1 VSRIYTIPHIFLS
14 FFEQVGLMNYSSL
27 EDAYGTPFG
36 TRVPVTHD
44 RKDATPAAPPMR
56 ENQAEKHAEIIAD
69 VSKSL
74 SLDTDKNTENFA
86 VQAPAVV
93 QHIRPQEHQRMAVRE
108 HFGTPPAGSADD
120 KLARILRLIEQNK
133 TGYET
138 SSTQDVLLYVVTG
151 VIFLFTFDTFVMLG
165 KTMGGRR
172 N

>member
-1 VSRIYTIPHIFLS
+1 
-14 FFEQVGLMNYSSL
+14 MNYSSL

-36 TRVPVTHD
+36 TRIPVTHD
-44 RKDATPAAPPMR
+44 RKDATPAAPPAR
-56 ENQAEKHAEIIAD
+56 DEKQKELVEA

-74 SLDTDKNTENFA
+74 PLDTDVKTENFTPRQPP
-86 VQAPAVV
+86 VMQ
-93 QHIRPQEHQRMAVRE
+93 QRAAVRE
-108 HFGTPPAGSADD
+108 HFGAPKFADDD

-165 KTMGGRR
+165 KSMGHRR
-172 N
+172 